1 MSDPD
6 LFSLEIHHGGY
17 ISEGKYVRGKNQP
30 HFPESQASAST
41 PQLGLEVEVETETD
55 VGELGNQ
62 FVEVDVDLDDD
73 GYDEVHKEGDN
84 EADDS
89 EDDEAEDDD
98 SVEEAEDDD
107 SVEEA
112 EDDDSET
119 DIELIDSEFEQSD
132 EEGLKRVLEE
142 DDNLFDKHVVDE
154 ENDEYN
160 EEPGEVDSEDYNTDD
175 LVSLDEESDEGE
187 GVKNRSRRRK
197 APRFKQFRRESDL
210 LKPTFHLGMEFTNME
225 QCREAIRY
233 YAVSCARPLKWVT
246 NDSNRVRLKCEG
258 DKKQKVP
265 CPWMLYAS
273 HVGKGPSTRIKT
285 YVPRHTCGRRQ
296 RTKYA
301 TSSWLSKRFDE
312 ELRDNPKMKVTDFM
326 KLIRKHYAIDVTEA
340 QVYKAKSFAKKRILG
355 SIEEQYG
362 KLWDYCEELKSNN
375 PGSTVIVKTELQGE
389 NPIFKRIYVCF
400 GALKKGFV
408 EGCRQVVG
416 FDGCHVKGSHPGQ
429 ILSAVGIDGN
439 NGMYPIAFAVVEV
452 ENTETWGIENGNGWV
467 FITDKQKGLG
477 NALHALM
484 PNAEH
489 RHCVRHLHNNFK
501 LAGHTG
507 AAFKQRLW
515 AAARATT
522 IPVFEAEMEQM
533 LGQSQ
538 AAYKW
543 LQERPAAHWSRSHFS
558 TVPKCDIL
566 LNNLCECFNAAILEA
581 RDKPIVTLLERIRTY
596 LMLRM
601 ARLRETVWPHEV
613 GPRIF
618 GIVEK
623 NSIES
628 GHCIASYAGGGKYQ
642 VNSMLGAMFVVD
654 LERHTCTCRKWDLSG
669 IPCPH
674 ALASIAKSEHSPLDF
689 VHALYKRPAYDRAYE
704 GYISPMPSQAYWRK
718 TGHVPIKPPVYRI
731 QPGRPKLSR
740 NREADEIPKGA
751 TKLKRYGIVITCRNC
766 GQEGH
771 NFAGCPQLRQG
782 QPRGRA
788 RCGRRGRGAVRGRG
802 ARGKGAATANGDVDT
817 TSVNASGTTA
827 SGTTTVRGVKR
838 GRGVV
843 SEQQQT
849 QARPKFNVSLRDLC
863 LEQVKRGAQAPYVI
877 RKTNV
882 FADSQAGQSSQAP
895 SGPAPSKQAPSQ
907 SVPHSQGPSQP
918 APRSQAPPQPAQ
930 SSQAHQGS
938 SSQPQPMVTSPKRPR
953 LKSPAKRI
961 RPWRV

>member
-107 SVEEA
+107 S
-112 EDDDSET
+112 ET

-132 EEGLKRVLEE
+132 EEGLKTVLEE

-233 YAVSCARPLKWVT
+233 YAVSCARPLKWVR

-312 ELRDNPKMKVTDFM
+312 ELRDNPNMKVTDFM

-340 QVYKAKSFAKKRILG
+340 QVYKAKSFAKKRIQG

-375 PGSTVIVKTELQGE
+375 PGSTVIVKTELQ
-389 NPIFKRIYVCF
+389 
-400 GALKKGFV
+400 
-408 EGCRQVVG
+408 
-416 FDGCHVKGSHPGQ
+416 
-429 ILSAVGIDGN
+429 
-439 NGMYPIAFAVVEV
+439 
-452 ENTETWGIENGNGWV
+452 GIENGNGWV

-543 LQERPAAHWSRSHFS
+543 LQERAAAHWSRSHFS

-628 GHCIASYAGGGKYQ
+628 GHCIASYAGGGSIK
-642 VNSMLGAMFVVD
+642 
-654 LERHTCTCRKWDLSG
+654 KWDLSG

-751 TKLKRYGIVITCRNC
+751 TKLKRYGIVMTCRNC

-817 TSVNASGTTA
+817 TSVNASGTT
-827 SGTTTVRGVKR
+827 TVRGVKR

-877 RKTNV
+877 RKTNL

-895 SGPAPSKQAPSQ
+895 SGPAPSHKLLQDLPQVNKLLHNLSHIHK
-907 SVPHSQGPSQP
+907 VLHNLPQG
-918 APRSQAPPQPAQ
+918 
-930 SSQAHQGS
+930 HKLLHNL
-938 SSQPQPMVTSPKRPR
+938 PKVHK
-953 LKSPAKRI
+953 LIKVQVHNLNL
-961 RPWRV
+961 W

>member
-1 MSDPD
+1 
-6 LFSLEIHHGGY
+6 
-17 ISEGKYVRGKNQP
+17 
-30 HFPESQASAST
+30 
-41 PQLGLEVEVETETD
+41 
-55 VGELGNQ
+55 
-62 FVEVDVDLDDD
+62 
-73 GYDEVHKEGDN
+73 
-84 EADDS
+84 
-89 EDDEAEDDD
+89 
-98 SVEEAEDDD
+98 EAEDDD

-132 EEGLKRVLEE
+132 EEGLKTVLEE

-233 YAVSCARPLKWVT
+233 YAVSCARPLKWVR

-340 QVYKAKSFAKKRILG
+340 QVYKAKSFAKKRIQG

-408 EGCRQVVG
+408 EGCRPVVG

-452 ENTETWGIENGNGWV
+452 ENTETWGWFFDIFFQDVGIENGNGWV

-543 LQERPAAHWSRSHFS
+543 LQERAAAHWSRSHFS

-628 GHCIASYAGGGKYQ
+628 GHCIALYAGGGKYQ

-751 TKLKRYGIVITCRNC
+751 TKLKRYGIVMTCRNC
-766 GQEGH
+766 GQE
-771 NFAGCPQLRQG
+771 
-782 QPRGRA
+782 
-788 RCGRRGRGAVRGRG
+788 
-802 ARGKGAATANGDVDT
+802 
-817 TSVNASGTTA
+817 
-827 SGTTTVRGVKR
+827 
-838 GRGVV
+838 
-843 SEQQQT
+843 
-849 QARPKFNVSLRDLC
+849 
-863 LEQVKRGAQAPYVI
+863 
-877 RKTNV
+877 
-882 FADSQAGQSSQAP
+882 
-895 SGPAPSKQAPSQ
+895 
-907 SVPHSQGPSQP
+907 
-918 APRSQAPPQPAQ
+918 
-930 SSQAHQGS
+930 
-938 SSQPQPMVTSPKRPR
+938 
-953 LKSPAKRI
+953 
-961 RPWRV
+961 

>member
-1 MSDPD
+1 
-6 LFSLEIHHGGY
+6 
-17 ISEGKYVRGKNQP
+17 
-30 HFPESQASAST
+30 
-41 PQLGLEVEVETETD
+41 
-55 VGELGNQ
+55 
-62 FVEVDVDLDDD
+62 
-73 GYDEVHKEGDN
+73 
-84 EADDS
+84 
-89 EDDEAEDDD
+89 
-98 SVEEAEDDD
+98 
-107 SVEEA
+107 
-112 EDDDSET
+112 
-119 DIELIDSEFEQSD
+119 
-132 EEGLKRVLEE
+132 
-142 DDNLFDKHVVDE
+142 
-154 ENDEYN
+154 
-160 EEPGEVDSEDYNTDD
+160 
-175 LVSLDEESDEGE
+175 
-187 GVKNRSRRRK
+187 
-197 APRFKQFRRESDL
+197 
-210 LKPTFHLGMEFTNME
+210 
-225 QCREAIRY
+225 
-233 YAVSCARPLKWVT
+233 
-246 NDSNRVRLKCEG
+246 
-258 DKKQKVP
+258 
-265 CPWMLYAS
+265 
-273 HVGKGPSTRIKT
+273 
-285 YVPRHTCGRRQ
+285 
-296 RTKYA
+296 
-301 TSSWLSKRFDE
+301 
-312 ELRDNPKMKVTDFM
+312 
-326 KLIRKHYAIDVTEA
+326 
-340 QVYKAKSFAKKRILG
+340 
-355 SIEEQYG
+355 
-362 KLWDYCEELKSNN
+362 
-375 PGSTVIVKTELQGE
+375 
-389 NPIFKRIYVCF
+389 
-400 GALKKGFV
+400 
-408 EGCRQVVG
+408 
-416 FDGCHVKGSHPGQ
+416 
-429 ILSAVGIDGN
+429 
-439 NGMYPIAFAVVEV
+439 
-452 ENTETWGIENGNGWV
+452 
-467 FITDKQKGLG
+467 
-477 NALHALM
+477 M

-558 TVPKCDIL
+558 IVPKCDIL

-849 QARPKFNVSLRDLC
+849 QARPKFNV
-863 LEQVKRGAQAPYVI
+863 KRGAQAPYVI

-882 FADSQAGQSSQAP
+882 FADSQAGQSSQAPSGPAPRSQAP

>member
-1 MSDPD
+1 
-6 LFSLEIHHGGY
+6 
-17 ISEGKYVRGKNQP
+17 
-30 HFPESQASAST
+30 
-41 PQLGLEVEVETETD
+41 
-55 VGELGNQ
+55 
-62 FVEVDVDLDDD
+62 
-73 GYDEVHKEGDN
+73 
-84 EADDS
+84 
-89 EDDEAEDDD
+89 
-98 SVEEAEDDD
+98 
-107 SVEEA
+107 EA

-187 GVKNRSRRRK
+187 GVKNRNRRRK

-452 ENTETWGIENGNGWV
+452 ENTETWGWFFDIFFQDV
-467 FITDKQKGLG
+467 
-477 NALHALM
+477 
-484 PNAEH
+484 
-489 RHCVRHLHNNFK
+489 
-501 LAGHTG
+501 GHTS

-628 GHCIASYAGGGKYQ
+628 GHCIALYAGGGKYQ

-731 QPGRPKLSR
+731 QPGRPKLSK

-771 NFAGCPQLRQG
+771 NFAGCPQLRQ
-782 QPRGRA
+782 
-788 RCGRRGRGAVRGRG
+788 
-802 ARGKGAATANGDVDT
+802 
-817 TSVNASGTTA
+817 
-827 SGTTTVRGVKR
+827 
-838 GRGVV
+838 
-843 SEQQQT
+843 
-849 QARPKFNVSLRDLC
+849 
-863 LEQVKRGAQAPYVI
+863 
-877 RKTNV
+877 
-882 FADSQAGQSSQAP
+882 
-895 SGPAPSKQAPSQ
+895 
-907 SVPHSQGPSQP
+907 
-918 APRSQAPPQPAQ
+918 
-930 SSQAHQGS
+930 
-938 SSQPQPMVTSPKRPR
+938 
-953 LKSPAKRI
+953 
-961 RPWRV
+961 

>member
-17 ISEGKYVRGKNQP
+17 ISEGKYVRGKYHYWNKRRGFVPIEVDAHVVEFVEYTPTSRVQPLYLSYKNQP

-89 EDDEAEDDD
+89 EDD
-98 SVEEAEDDD
+98 EAEDDD

-375 PGSTVIVKTELQGE
+375 PGSTVIVKTELQG
-389 NPIFKRIYVCF
+389 
-400 GALKKGFV
+400 
-408 EGCRQVVG
+408 
-416 FDGCHVKGSHPGQ
+416 
-429 ILSAVGIDGN
+429 
-439 NGMYPIAFAVVEV
+439 
-452 ENTETWGIENGNGWV
+452 IENGNGWV

-543 LQERPAAHWSRSHFS
+543 LQERQ
-558 TVPKCDIL
+558 L
-566 LNNLCECFNAAILEA
+566 LIGVDHTLVQSQKA

-751 TKLKRYGIVITCRNC
+751 TKLKRYGI
-766 GQEGH
+766 
-771 NFAGCPQLRQG
+771 G

-877 RKTNV
+877 RKTNL

>member
-1 MSDPD
+1 MNEFEITIRDPD

-17 ISEGKYVRGKNQP
+17 ISEGKYVRGKVTWADNCNADHLSMLDLFDVDISLGYDHKKIQYHYWNKRRGFVPIEVDAHVVEFVEYTPTSRVQPLYLSYKNQP

-55 VGELGNQ
+55 VGKLGNQ

-89 EDDEAEDDD
+89 EDDET
-98 SVEEAEDDD
+98 EDDD

-132 EEGLKRVLEE
+132 EEGLKTVLEE

-233 YAVSCARPLKWVT
+233 YAVSCARPLKWVR

-312 ELRDNPKMKVTDFM
+312 ELRDNPNMKVTDFM

-408 EGCRQVVG
+408 EGCRPVVG

-439 NGMYPIAFAVVEV
+439 NGMYPIAFVVVE
-452 ENTETWGIENGNGWV
+452 
-467 FITDKQKGLG
+467 QKGLG

-515 AAARATT
+515 AAAKATT

-538 AAYKW
+538 AAFKW

-558 TVPKCDIL
+558 TVPKCDIF

-740 NREADEIPKGA
+740 NREADEISKGA
-751 TKLKRYGIVITCRNC
+751 TKLKGYVIVMTCRNY
-766 GQEGH
+766 GQEG
-771 NFAGCPQLRQG
+771 
-782 QPRGRA
+782 
-788 RCGRRGRGAVRGRG
+788 
-802 ARGKGAATANGDVDT
+802 
-817 TSVNASGTTA
+817 
-827 SGTTTVRGVKR
+827 
-838 GRGVV
+838 
-843 SEQQQT
+843 
-849 QARPKFNVSLRDLC
+849 LRDLC

-877 RKTNV
+877 RKTNL
-882 FADSQAGQSSQAP
+882 FADSQAGQSSQAPSGPAPSSQAP

>member
-1 MSDPD
+1 MSAEQRASSQVQFVLPRNSPWR
-6 LFSLEIHHGGY
+6 LYFR
-17 ISEGKYVRGKNQP
+17 GKYVRGKNQP

-107 SVEEA
+107 S
-112 EDDDSET
+112 ET

-132 EEGLKRVLEE
+132 EEGLKTVLEE

-197 APRFKQFRRESDL
+197 APRFKQLEENSDL

-233 YAVSCARPLKWVT
+233 YAVSCARPLKWVR

-312 ELRDNPKMKVTDFM
+312 KLRDNPNMKVTDFM

-340 QVYKAKSFAKKRILG
+340 QVYKAKSLQKR
-355 SIEEQYG
+355 EF
-362 KLWDYCEELKSNN
+362 KAVLKSNMRL
-375 PGSTVIVKTELQGE
+375 GV
-389 NPIFKRIYVCF
+389 
-400 GALKKGFV
+400 
-408 EGCRQVVG
+408 
-416 FDGCHVKGSHPGQ
+416 
-429 ILSAVGIDGN
+429 
-439 NGMYPIAFAVVEV
+439 
-452 ENTETWGIENGNGWV
+452 GIENGNGWV

-543 LQERPAAHWSRSHFS
+543 LQERAAAHWSRSHFS

-731 QPGRPKLSR
+731 GPNLAR

-817 TSVNASGTTA
+817 TSVNA
-827 SGTTTVRGVKR
+827 RNNC
-838 GRGVV
+838 
-843 SEQQQT
+843 EQQL
-849 QARPKFNVSLRDLC
+849 S
-863 LEQVKRGAQAPYVI
+863 EVKRGAQAPYVI

-882 FADSQAGQSSQAP
+882 FADSQAGQSSQAPSGPAPSSQAP

>member
-1 MSDPD
+1 MDD

-17 ISEGKYVRGKNQP
+17 ISEGKYVRGKVTWADNCNAD
-30 HFPESQASAST
+30 HLSMLDLFDVAISLGYDHKKYST
-41 PQLGLEVEVETETD
+41 TTGTKEGEVETETD

-73 GYDEVHKEGDN
+73 GYHEVHKEGDN

-107 SVEEA
+107 S
-112 EDDDSET
+112 ET
-119 DIELIDSEFEQSD
+119 DIELIDSDFEQSD
-132 EEGLKRVLEE
+132 EERLKTVLEE

-233 YAVSCARPLKWVT
+233 YAVSCARPLKWLR

-273 HVGKGPSTRIKT
+273 HVGKCPSTRIKT

-312 ELRDNPKMKVTDFM
+312 ELRDNPNMKVTDFM
-326 KLIRKHYAIDVTEA
+326 KLIRKHYAIDVTEV
-340 QVYKAKSFAKKRILG
+340 QVYKAKSFAKMRIQG
-355 SIEEQYG
+355 SIQEQYG

-408 EGCRQVVG
+408 EGCRPVVG
-416 FDGCHVKGSHPGQ
+416 FDGCHVNDSHPGQ

-452 ENTETWGIENGNGWV
+452 ENIETWGWFFDIFFQDVGIENGNGWV

-507 AAFKQRLW
+507 AAFKQRFW

-566 LNNLCECFNAAILEA
+566 LNNLCECFNAAILEV
-581 RDKPIVTLLERIRTY
+581 RDKSIVTLLERIRTY

-601 ARLRETVWPHEV
+601 ARLRETVWPHKV

-642 VNSMLGAMFVVD
+642 
-654 LERHTCTCRKWDLSG
+654 DLSG

-674 ALASIAKSEHSPLDF
+674 VLASIAKSEHNPLDF

-740 NREADEIPKGA
+740 NREADEIPKEA
-751 TKLKRYGIVITCRNC
+751 TKLKRYGI
-766 GQEGH
+766 
-771 NFAGCPQLRQG
+771 G

-802 ARGKGAATANGDVDT
+802 ARGKGATTGNGDVDA
-817 TSVNASGTTA
+817 TSVNA

-849 QARPKFNVSLRDLC
+849 QARPKFNV
-863 LEQVKRGAQAPYVI
+863 KRGAQAPYVI
-877 RKTNV
+877 RKTNL

-895 SGPAPSKQAPSQ
+895 SGPAPSLQAPSRPAPSKQAPSQ

-918 APRSQAPPQPAQ
+918 APRSQAPPQPVQ
-930 SSQAHQGS
+930 SSQAYQGS

>member
-1 MSDPD
+1 MSLDVLPLQVRNRGPPPKYSDPD

-17 ISEGKYVRGKNQP
+17 ISEGKYVRGKVIWADNYNADHLSMLDMFNVAISLGYDHQKIQYHYWNKRRGVVPIEVDAHVVEFVEYTPTSRVQPLYLSYKNQP

-41 PQLGLEVEVETETD
+41 PQLGLEVEVEIETD
-55 VGELGNQ
+55 V
-62 FVEVDVDLDDD
+62 DD
-73 GYDEVHKEGDN
+73 GDDEADQEGDN
-84 EADDS
+84 KAEDGEVDS
-89 EDDEAEDDD
+89 EDDD
-98 SVEEAEDDD
+98 SVEK
-107 SVEEA
+107 A

-132 EEGLKRVLEE
+132 EEGFTTVLEE
-142 DDNLFDKHVVDE
+142 DDNLFDKYVVDE

-160 EEPGEVDSEDYNTDD
+160 EEPSDVDNEEYNIDD
-175 LVSLDEESDEGE
+175 LVSLDEESDEDE
-187 GVKNRSRRRK
+187 GVKNSSRRRK

-210 LKPTFHLGMEFTNME
+210 LKPTFHLGMEFNNMV
-225 QCREAIRY
+225 QCKEAISY
-233 YAVSCARPLKWVT
+233 YAVSCARPLKWMR

-265 CPWMLYAS
+265 CPWMMYAS
-273 HVGKGPSTRIKT
+273 HVGKGPTTKIKT

-312 ELRDNPKMKVTDFM
+312 ELRDNLNMKVADFM

-340 QVYKAKSFAKKRILG
+340 QVYKAKSFAKSRIQG

-389 NPIFKRIYVCF
+389 NPIFKRVYICF

-408 EGCRQVVG
+408 EGCRPVVG

-439 NGMYPIAFAVVEV
+439 NGMFPIAFAVVEV
-452 ENTETWGIENGNGWV
+452 ENTETWGWFFDIFFQDVSIQNGNGWV

-484 PNAEH
+484 PNVEH

-501 LAGHTG
+501 LAGHSG
-507 AAFKQRLW
+507 AALKQRLW

-522 IPVFEAEMEQM
+522 IPVFEDEMEQM
-533 LGQSQ
+533 LGQSE

-543 LQERPAAHWSRSHFS
+543 LEERPAAHWSRSHFS

-601 ARLRETVWPHEV
+601 ARLREAVWPHEV

-654 LERHTCTCRKWDLSG
+654 LESHTCTCRKWDLSG
-669 IPCPH
+669 SPCPH
-674 ALASIAKSEHSPLDF
+674 ALAAIAKSEHSPLDF

-718 TGHVPIKPPVYRI
+718 IGHVPIKPPVYRI
-731 QPGRPKLSR
+731 QTGRRKLSR
-740 NREADEIPKGA
+740 NGEPNEIPKGA
-751 TKLKRYGIVITCRNC
+751 TKLKRYGIVMTCRNC

-771 NFAGCPQLRQG
+771 NFAGCPQHGQG
-782 QPRGRA
+782 QPRGGRA
-788 RCGRRGRGAVRGRG
+788 RGGRG
-802 ARGKGAATANGDVDT
+802 ARGRGP
-817 TSVNASGTTA
+817 
-827 SGTTTVRGVKR
+827 VRGRCAR
-838 GRGVV
+838 GR
-843 SEQQQT
+843 
-849 QARPKFNVSLRDLC
+849 
-863 LEQVKRGAQAPYVI
+863 
-877 RKTNV
+877 
-882 FADSQAGQSSQAP
+882 
-895 SGPAPSKQAPSQ
+895 
-907 SVPHSQGPSQP
+907 
-918 APRSQAPPQPAQ
+918 
-930 SSQAHQGS
+930 
-938 SSQPQPMVTSPKRPR
+938 
-953 LKSPAKRI
+953 
-961 RPWRV
+961 